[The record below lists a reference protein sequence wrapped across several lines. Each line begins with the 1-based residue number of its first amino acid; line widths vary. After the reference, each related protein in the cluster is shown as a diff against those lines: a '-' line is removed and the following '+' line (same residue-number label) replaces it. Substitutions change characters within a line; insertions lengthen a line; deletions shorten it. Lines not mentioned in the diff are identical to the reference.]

1 MWVQDVI
8 CTDNDESFMCE
19 RCGILH
25 PWRMLDNNYWI
36 QGWLY
41 AWLIFAAVCMGIVTV
56 EQIVNLRSNTTTEPK
71 IDRREEGAG

>member
-41 AWLIFAAVCMGIVTV
+41 ACKRKGDNN
-56 EQIVNLRSNTTTEPK
+56 E
-71 IDRREEGAG
+71 

>member
-1 MWVQDVI
+1 MRLVGGIDMWVQDVI

-41 AWLIFAAVCMGIVTV
+41 ACKRKGDNN
-56 EQIVNLRSNTTTEPK
+56 E
-71 IDRREEGAG
+71 